1 MTNDQYIEHEVRL
14 RVQKETTDVRFLEI
28 QNTTNSRF
36 HSIEKELSR
45 IENKINWVLGVVTTS
60 LFIPVLLRLIHIL

>member
-1 MTNDQYIEHEVRL
+1 MTNEQYIEHEVQL
-14 RVQKETTDVRFLEI
+14 RVIKETTDKRFL
-28 QNTTNSRF
+28 SL
-36 HSIEKELSR
+36 EKELMR